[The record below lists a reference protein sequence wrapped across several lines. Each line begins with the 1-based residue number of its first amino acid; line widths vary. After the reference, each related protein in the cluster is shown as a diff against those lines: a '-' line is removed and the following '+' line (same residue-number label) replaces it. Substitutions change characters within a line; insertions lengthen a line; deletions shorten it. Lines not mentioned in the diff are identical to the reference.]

1 MQQRLCLQSP
11 SRPNRMLWEHRLISA
26 IFFMCQL
33 LQHCNL
39 ILPTETPAG
48 TAAKT
53 PAILI
58 QLWPKK
64 IRWENPG
71 LHSPWAFQV
80 SRCYQNLHP
89 HPSWSIP
96 SPVSQLFELQGLG
109 LLQWTSCTSHN
120 TWFHCLYSTICHAC
134 SQPSAS
140 QASTT
145 RMWKHPPWC
154 HSSSQG
160 LRGKD
165 KRYMCQVFPRWRVL
179 VCLKPFQFMFARD
192 ISIISSFWHGSGS
205 QLWSTI
211 FLQLRVVLVGKGHH
225 FLFP

>member
-1 MQQRLCLQSP
+1 MAQSYAMGTQADLSHLFHVSAAPALQP
-11 SRPNRMLWEHRLISA
+11 DPPHRNTCWYCS
-26 IFFMCQL
+26 QDPR
-33 LQHCNL
+33 H
-39 ILPTETPAG
+39 PETTVA
-48 TAAKT
+48 
-53 PAILI
+53 
-58 QLWPKK
+58 KK

-134 SQPSAS
+134 SQPSVS

-192 ISIISSFWHGSGS
+192 ISIIASFWHGSGS